1 MRTGPA
7 CARGRGETTTDT
19 TTAPF
24 EYDPSTSE
32 FQRRIWNVYRTLRDE
47 HPVYIDPAK
56 NYYALSRFDDVWRAV
71 NDWKV
76 AVP

>member
-1 MRTGPA
+1 
-7 CARGRGETTTDT
+7 
-19 TTAPF
+19 
-24 EYDPSTSE
+24 
-32 FQRRIWNVYRTLRDE
+32 LRDE